1 MRDYRIDPHRC
12 GIAALAVASLLAA
25 AAAAAAQPISLTPPA
40 AVSAPSAPAAASP
53 AGPPSSS
60 ASATNAIRVA
70 PLQPVDNSWVGLLNA
85 SNGGFPR
92 DMWNGA
98 NRRFVTT
105 ELAQLQPVT
114 SPVLVGLARR
124 LLLSDAAAPSDTTDV
139 AGSSDVLV
147 QRIDRIYALG
157 FVADGLALIRS
168 LPATTTTEAIDR
180 DDVELH
186 FAANDIGGACRE
198 VNDRIARYSGVWWA
212 RALIACQA
220 LTGDF
225 AEASLG
231 QSLLV
236 DQKAPSDPEFDLL
249 IRLAAEHR
257 PGKIARLGDPTPLRL
272 TLLAAAKRPLPT
284 AAIAVADPAALA
296 GYATNAA
303 VPAID
308 RLDAAERAEAL
319 GAIPPQALA
328 AVYEGVSFT
337 PDELARARR
346 TIGPPVDA
354 RDRAML
360 YTLAKSGSD
369 FTVRM
374 TALAALAENAEK
386 RGVFVP
392 MARVL
397 APTLNDIPIVNAS
410 RKFAGIA
417 ARIVLAADGTD
428 AATPWV
434 TASGDKAAALLDILA
449 QPGTP
454 HVDDG
459 LLQSAVAAGNPAGAG
474 ARADLTY
481 ALLSG
486 LGADPTTLGGLV
498 PAALAAPAAP
508 GTLPNAALWRL
519 QHQAAQNGLLGQT
532 VLATLLMTESGGHLT
547 SEPLLLGE
555 AVISLHAVGLDADA
569 HALALEAALDAGI

>member
-1 MRDYRIDPHRC
+1 MRDYRIDLHRC
-12 GIAALAVASLLAA
+12 GIAALAVASLLTAPP
-25 AAAAAAQPISLTPPA
+25 AAAQPISLTPPPA
-40 AVSAPSAPAAASP
+40 SAPSAPTAAAP
-53 AGPPSSS
+53 AGPPPSG
-60 ASATNAIRVA
+60 ANAINAIQVA

-98 NRRFVTT
+98 SRRFVAT

-114 SPVLVGLARR
+114 SPVLVSLARR

-139 AGSSDVLV
+139 ADGSNVLV
-147 QRIDRIYALG
+147 QRIDRIYAMG

-168 LPATTTTEAIDR
+168 LPATTKTEAIDR
-180 DDVELH
+180 DEVELH

-236 DQKAPSDPEFDLL
+236 DQKAPPDPEFDLL

-303 VPAID
+303 VPAVD

-319 GAIPPQALA
+319 GAISPQALA

-346 TIGPPVDA
+346 TMGPPVNA

-360 YTLAKSGSD
+360 YTLARSGSD

-374 TALAALAENAEK
+374 TALASLAENAEK

-392 MARVL
+392 TARVL

-417 ARIVLAADGTD
+417 ARILLAAGGAD
-428 AATPWV
+428 AAVPWI
-434 TASGDKAAALLDILA
+434 TASGDKGAALLDVLA
-449 QPGTP
+449 QPGAP

-459 LLQSAVAAGNPAGAG
+459 ILQSAMAAGNPAGAG
-474 ARADLTY
+474 ARADLVY

-486 LGADPTTLGGLV
+486 LGADPTTFSSLV

-508 GTLPNAALWRL
+508 GALPNAALWRL
-519 QHQAAQNGLLGQT
+519 QRQAAQNGLLGQT
-532 VLATLLMTESGGHLT
+532 VLATLLMTENGDHLT

-555 AVISLHAVGLDADA
+555 AVSSLRAVGLDTDA